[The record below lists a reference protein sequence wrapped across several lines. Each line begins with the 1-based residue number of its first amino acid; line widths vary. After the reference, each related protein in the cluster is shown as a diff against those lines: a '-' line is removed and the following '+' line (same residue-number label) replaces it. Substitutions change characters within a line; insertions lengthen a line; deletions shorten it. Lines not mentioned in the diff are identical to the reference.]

1 MTEEFGCPVEGPSA
15 HELLDSEWKEVAS
28 KYGNDFGEH
37 TQH

>member
-1 MTEEFGCPVEGPSA
+1 MEDCPTTASFK
-15 HELLDSEWKEVAS
+15 ELLDTPWKEVAT